1 MPKKLT
7 EEQKTQQFETWKQ
20 GDEYNKIMNFAMSAR
35 SSITPIEMATQ
46 DIVDYWDTF
55 LNELYELMTVM
66 KIPGR
71 KVKSKHSLYVICVIV
86 RL

>member
-7 EEQKTQQFETWKQ
+7 EEQKLAQFQTWQQ
-20 GDEYNKIMNFAMSAR
+20 GDEFAKINQFALSAR
-35 SSITPIEMATQ
+35 SSIVPIEMATQ

-55 LNELYELMTVM
+55 LNELYELMSVL

-71 KVKSKHSLYVICVIV
+71 KVKSK
-86 RL
+86 

>member
-7 EEQKTQQFETWKQ
+7 EEQKLDAFQKWQQT
-20 GDEYNKIMNFAMSAR
+20 DEYAKIQSWAMNPR
-35 SSITPIEMATQ
+35 SSIAGIEMATV
-46 DIVDYWDTF
+46 DITDYWDTF

-71 KVKSKHSLYVICVIV
+71 KVKGKCIITNFTVH
-86 RL
+86 